1 MTSHPARDPRY
12 DILFEPVR
20 IGPKTAR
27 NRFYQVPHCNGMG
40 HRDPTNLAGMRG
52 MKAEGGWSV
61 VCTEETE
68 IHPSSE
74 VSPAQEGRL
83 WGDEDI
89 RQHLRVV
96 EAIHAHGSLA
106 GCQLVYNAPRTNLV
120 SRMVPMGVAAGP
132 VLSEWMEPMQARA
145 MDKAD
150 IADVRRWHRKAAIRA
165 RDAGY
170 DLVYVYGGH
179 GLTLIQTFLSRATND
194 RGDEYGGSIT
204 NRMRLL
210 RELIEEVKDA
220 VGDTCAVPVR
230 IAVEEDRPDGLTLEE
245 MQEVVGTL
253 GELPDLWDFC
263 MGSWPRDSQT
273 ARFADEGFQ
282 EDHIRGLKQ
291 LTSKP
296 VVGVGRFTSPDAMVS
311 QIRRGVLDMI
321 GAARPS
327 IADPFLP
334 KKIEEGRID
343 DIRECIGCNI
353 CVAADNQS
361 VQIRCTQNP
370 TMGEEWRRG
379 WHPEKIAPKG
389 SDALVLVVGA
399 GPAGLE
405 AAHQLGKRGYQV
417 VLAEATGTLGGR
429 AKAEA
434 TLPGLAS
441 WARVADYR
449 ITQIDKLA
457 NVEVY
462 RGSDLTEQDILD
474 FGAQHVAIATGAD
487 WARDGWGRSH
497 LHGLPIAEGTA
508 ILTPADVIA
517 GARPGGPVVVYD
529 DDHYAIGGAVAEAL
543 AQGGAQVTLVTPAP
557 LVSHWTRNTLEQGAI
572 EARLVRAGIRI
583 VTRGLATGIGPE
595 GLALVS
601 NLTGEAS
608 RIAGQVVLV
617 GARRQRDALLHG
629 LRARQ
634 AEWADAGIASVAAIG
649 DAQAPGML
657 VHAVFAGHLYARDL
671 DRVVDPDLV
680 PFRRD
685 LPQ

>member
-1 MTSHPARDPRY
+1 MTSHPARDPRH

-20 IGPKTAR
+20 IGPKVAR

-52 MKAEGGWSV
+52 VKAEGGWAV
-61 VCTEETE
+61 VCSEETE

-74 VSPAQEGRL
+74 VSPALEGRL
-83 WGDEDI
+83 WADEDI
-89 RQHLRVV
+89 RQHLRIT
-96 EAIHAHGSLA
+96 EAIQTHGSLA

-120 SRMVPMGVAAGP
+120 SRMVPMGVSAGP
-132 VLSEWMEPMQARA
+132 VLSEWMEPIQARV

-194 RGDEYGGSIT
+194 RSDEYGGSLT

-230 IAVEEDRPDGLTLEE
+230 IAVNEDRPDGLSLPE
-245 MQEVVGTL
+245 MQDVVGEL
-253 GELPDLWDFC
+253 AELPDLWDFC

-282 EDHIRGLKQ
+282 EEYITGLKA
-291 LTSKP
+291 LTTKP

-334 KKIEEGRID
+334 KKIEEGRVD

-379 WHPEKIAPKG
+379 WHPERIAPKG
-389 SDALVLVVGA
+389 SDARVLVVGA

-405 AAHQLGKRGYQV
+405 AAHQLGKRGYDV

-429 AKAEA
+429 AKAEGS
-434 TLPGLAS
+434 LPGLAS
-441 WARVADYR
+441 WGRVADYR
-449 ITQIDKLA
+449 ITQIDKLK

-462 RGSDLTEQDILD
+462 RGSDLTAQDIFD
-474 FGAQHVAIATGAD
+474 FGADHVCLATGAD

-497 LHGLPIAEGTA
+497 PKGLPIADDVA
-508 ILTPADVIA
+508 VLTPADVI
-517 GARPGGPVVVYD
+517 GGERPTGPVVVYD
-529 DDHYAIGGAVAEAL
+529 DDHYAVGGAVAEAL
-543 AQGGAQVTLVTPAP
+543 ALAGAQVTLVTPAP
-557 LVSHWTRNTLEQGAI
+557 LVSHWTRNTMEQEAI
-572 EARLVRAGIRI
+572 EARLIGCGVRILTRQQAQDITAEGLGIRC
-583 VTRGLATGIGPE
+583 A
-595 GLALVS
+595 
-601 NLTGEAS
+601 LTGEAS
-608 RIAGQVVLV
+608 RISGRVVLV
-617 GARRQRDALLHG
+617 GARRARDGLLHD

-634 AEWADAGIASVAAIG
+634 AEWADAGIRSVAAIG
-649 DAQAPGML
+649 DANAPGML
-657 VHAVFAGHLYARDL
+657 VHAVFAGHLYAREMDASP
-671 DRVVDPDLV
+671 DPDLV